1 MGKTPERD
9 PKWPLNDK
17 RAILRYA
24 KEETWQWQKTSMS
37 EGRDNSFAMLE
48 DWLFIIILVI
58 VDTTAA
64 PALYIVGQ

>member
-1 MGKTPERD
+1 
-9 PKWPLNDK
+9 
-17 RAILRYA
+17 
-24 KEETWQWQKTSMS
+24 MS